1 MKNVPLNS
9 PGANKSHT
17 FAAVHFAF
25 CLLALV
31 GVFFLFFSPLCIVEA
46 SPTEKYTATALKGF
60 GFLNSPL
67 QALSSV
73 APLLLACAFIIAF
86 SLILCIARTV
96 MAFLSSKNEKKLVK
110 YTKKTVYNACIV
122 TLAYTA
128 IGFVFA
134 PFNVMISGFASTP
147 QPNLFPAIFIIIVT
161 FAFSIFAG
169 ASGGLFIKQSDED
182 TEEISELKNRI
193 KRFRRAIFY
202 KHLELVIFALVSVAV
217 ALVAMLSD
225 IVTVSFNVP
234 NVAIPDY
241 VISGSYLLFHPE
253 ALTTSSEPVLAFSL
267 FLMFF
272 VVIISLLLT
281 LASFLSRSTVATKLS
296 LATILLSALSTLVIG
311 LFGKYYQIIQILS
324 FDILTQITIKYQ
336 IFSSELL
343 SYNVHSSSIAFFAV
357 SLVIIVIMLLRSPY
371 SDCTDLERQLKDK
384 VKLLEGIEDNAPF
397 SISSDGTSSTSSAPA
412 EKKALADFD
421 ACPVFTEL
429 DKKAPDLLATT
440 EKNRAFRFENPTL
453 SDLADFI
460 VQYARDC
467 RLHLFYTKETVAAF
481 LAGLGTTKLTIL
493 QGMSGTGKTSLP
505 KIVSEALLAY
515 CHIIEVES
523 SWRDKNE
530 LIGYYNEFNKVFTPK
545 KFTQALY
552 EAALNPDALTFIVL
566 DEMNLSRIEYY
577 FSDFLSLMENE
588 PDKRELKISNIPLSR
603 NEYGRSRNYLAL
615 SDGHTI
621 KIPQNIW
628 FIGTANRDES
638 TYDISDKVYD
648 RAHTMN
654 FDRRA
659 AKPQFFNDPIPPRSI
674 SASELNRLFE
684 EAKSKV
690 SFKLEQTPMIAQ
702 VEELLLPYNI
712 SFGNRIAN
720 QIESFV
726 SIYAACFESSEK
738 VIHEALETILLS
750 KVVKKLE
757 LKSIDDKE
765 LLAEEFEKLNLT
777 KCSEFILSLKED

>member
-1 MKNVPLNS
+1 MKKFSINTSDTKNTLVFT
-9 PGANKSHT
+9 AI
-17 FAAVHFAF
+17 HFAF

-31 GVFFLFFSPLCIVEA
+31 GVVFLFFSPLCVVEL
-46 SPTEKYTATALKGF
+46 SPDEKYTATALSGF
-60 GFLNSPL
+60 ELLNSP
-67 QALSSV
+67 QPELSSI
-73 APLLLACAFIIAF
+73 APLSLACLFIIAF
-86 SLILCIARTV
+86 ALLLCVARTA
-96 MAFLSSKNEKKLVK
+96 MAIISRKNEKRLVK
-110 YTKKTVYNACIV
+110 YTKRTVFLACAV
-122 TLAYTA
+122 TLIYTA
-128 IGFVFA
+128 VEFLFA
-134 PFNVMISGFASTP
+134 PLNIIISGYASTP
-147 QPNLFPAIFIIIVT
+147 QPSLFPAIFTLAVT
-161 FAFSIFAG
+161 LAFSVYVGIT
-169 ASGGLFIKQSDED
+169 GGFFMKPSLADTDE
-182 TEEISELKNRI
+182 TAALKGKI
-193 KRFRRAIFY
+193 KRLRHAIFY
-202 KHLELVIFALVSVAV
+202 KHLELLIFALVSVAV

-225 IVTVSFNVP
+225 LVAVTFEVP
-234 NVAIPDY
+234 DVTIPDY
-241 VISGSYLLFHPE
+241 IISGSSLLFNPE
-253 ALTTSSEPVLAFSL
+253 ALTTSSEPILAFAL

-272 VVIISLLLT
+272 VVTISLLLSI
-281 LASFLSRSTVATKLS
+281 AAFLSRSMTATKLS
-296 LATILLSALSTLVIG
+296 LATVLLSALATLVIG
-311 LFGKYYQIIQILS
+311 LFGKYYQIIQILN
-324 FDILTQITIKYQ
+324 FDVLTQIVTKYHV
-336 IFSSELL
+336 FSSELI

-357 SLVIIVIMLLRSPY
+357 SLVIIVIMLLRSPFT
-371 SDCTDLERQLKDK
+371 DCADLDRQLKDK
-384 VKLLEGIEDNAPF
+384 IKQLEGVDGD
-397 SISSDGTSSTSSAPA
+397 SRLSSSEGGAVSASA
-412 EKKALADFD
+412 EKKSLYDFD

-429 DKKAPDLLATT
+429 DKKAPALLAAK
-440 EKNRAFRFENPTL
+440 EKNKALRFENPTL
-453 SDLADFI
+453 SELADFI

-467 RLHLFYTKETVAAF
+467 RLHLFYTKETIAAF

-545 KFTQALY
+545 KFTQAVY

-603 NEYGRSRNYLAL
+603 TERGRTHHYLAL

-659 AKPQFFNDPIPPRSI
+659 QKPQFFNAPVPPRSI
-674 SASELNRLFE
+674 SASKLNSLFE
-684 EAKSKV
+684 EAKAKV
-690 SFKLEQTPMIAQ
+690 NYKLEQTPVIAE

-726 SIYAACFESSEK
+726 SIYASCFEPSEK
-738 VIHEALETILLS
+738 IIHEALETILLS

>member
-1 MKNVPLNS
+1 MKKLFI
-9 PGANKSHT
+9 KSSNTNNT
-17 FAAVHFAF
+17 FIFNAIHFAF

-31 GVFFLFFSPLCIVEA
+31 GIILLFFSPLCEIEI
-46 SPTEKYTATALKGF
+46 SPFEKYTATAAKGIDF
-60 GFLNSPL
+60 FNSEL
-67 QALSSV
+67 YELSSL
-73 APLLLACAFIIAF
+73 APLLFACLFIILFFFA
-86 SLILCIARTV
+86 LCLARTV
-96 MAFLSSKNEKKLVK
+96 MAALSFKNEKKLVRYSRRAV
-110 YTKKTVYNACIV
+110 YTACALS
-122 TLAYTA
+122 LAYTA
-128 IGFVFA
+128 VGYLFA
-134 PFNVMISGFASTP
+134 PLNTMISGYMYTP
-147 QPNLFPAIFIIIVT
+147 APKLFPAIFALVIT
-161 FAFSIFAG
+161 FLYSVYLGITGGFSLKPSASDTDETAF
-169 ASGGLFIKQSDED
+169 
-182 TEEISELKNRI
+182 LKDKV
-193 KRFRRAIFY
+193 KRLRRSIFY
-202 KHLELVIFALVSVAV
+202 KHLELFAFAIVSAAV
-217 ALVAMLSD
+217 AFVAMLSD
-225 IVTVSFNVP
+225 LVTVSFDVP
-234 NVAIPDY
+234 EMHIPDY
-241 VISGSYLLFHPE
+241 IISGSALLFNPE
-253 ALTTSSEPVLAFSL
+253 VLTTSSEPILAFSL
-267 FLMFF
+267 FLIFF
-272 VVIISLLLT
+272 VVLISLLL
-281 LASFLSRSTVATKLS
+281 ASAAFLSRSMVSTKLS
-296 LATILLSALSTLVIG
+296 LATTLLSAVATLVIG
-311 LFGKYYQIIQILS
+311 LFGKYYQIIQALS
-324 FDILTQITIKYQ
+324 FDILTQIVIKYKVY
-336 IFSSELL
+336 STELI

-357 SLVIIVIMLLRSPY
+357 SLVIIVIMLLRSPFT
-371 SDCTDLERQLKDK
+371 DCADLERQLKDK
-384 VKLLEGIEDNAPF
+384 TKQLEGAEDESAIAL
-397 SISSDGTSSTSSAPA
+397 SGGGASSSTA
-412 EKKALADFD
+412 EKKEARDFD
-421 ACPVFTEL
+421 ACPAFTEL
-429 DKKAPDLLATT
+429 DKKAPALLAAT
-440 EKNRAFRFENPTL
+440 EKNKAARFENPTL

-467 RLHLFYTKETVAAF
+467 RLHLFYTKETIAAF

-545 KFTQALY
+545 KFTQAVY

-588 PDKRELKISNIPLSR
+588 PDKRELKISNIPLCR
-603 NEYGRSRNYLAL
+603 NERGRSLGYLAL

-659 AKPQFFNDPIPPRSI
+659 QKPQFFNSPVPPRSI

-690 SFKLEQTPMIAQ
+690 SFKLEQTPVISQ

-726 SIYAACFESSEK
+726 SIYAACFEPSEK
-738 VIHEALETILLS
+738 IIHEALETILLS

-765 LLAEEFEKLNLT
+765 LLAEEFEKLDLK

>member
-1 MKNVPLNS
+1 MKKVFTKTTDS
-9 PGANKSHT
+9 NKTHIFT
-17 FAAVHFAF
+17 AIHFAF

-31 GVFFLFFSPLCIVEA
+31 GVVFLFFSPLCIIEA
-46 SPTEKYTATALKGF
+46 SPTVKYTATALNGF
-60 GFLNSPL
+60 EFLNSPL
-67 QALSSV
+67 QELSSA
-73 APLLLACAFIIAF
+73 APLLLACLFIAAFA
-86 SLILCIARTV
+86 LLLCIARTA
-96 MAFLSSKNEKKLVK
+96 MALLSYKNEKRVAK
-110 YTKKTVYNACIV
+110 YSKKTVYNACIV
-122 TLAYTA
+122 ILAYTV
-128 IGFVFA
+128 IEYLFA
-134 PFNVMISGFASTP
+134 PFNIMISGYTSTA
-147 QPNLFPAIFIIIVT
+147 QPNLFPPIFIIVVT
-161 FAFSIFAG
+161 LAFSVFIGITGNLFTRP
-169 ASGGLFIKQSDED
+169 ASNDS
-182 TEEISELKNRI
+182 EEILDLKNKI

-217 ALVAMLSD
+217 ALGAMLSD
-225 IVTVSFNVP
+225 IVTVSFDVP
-234 NVAIPDY
+234 DVTIPDY

-272 VVIISLLLT
+272 VVLISVLLT
-281 LASFLSRSTVATKLS
+281 LAAFLSRSMVATKLS
-296 LATILLSALSTLVIG
+296 LATVLLSALSTLVIG

-336 IFSSELL
+336 VFSSELL
-343 SYNVHSSSIAFFAV
+343 AYNVHSSSIAFFAV
-357 SLVIIVIMLLRSPY
+357 SLVIIVIMLLRSPF
-371 SDCTDLERQLKDK
+371 SDCADLERQLKDK
-384 VKLLEGIEDNAPF
+384 IKLLEGIEDNAPF
-397 SISSDGTSSTSSAPA
+397 SVSSAGASSSSAPA

-429 DKKAPDLLATT
+429 DKKAPALLAAT
-440 EKNRAFRFENPTL
+440 ERNKAARFENPTL

-467 RLHLFYTKETVAAF
+467 RLHLFYTKETIAAF

-545 KFTQALY
+545 KFTQAVY

-588 PDKRELKISNIPLSR
+588 PDKRELKISNIPLCR
-603 NEYGRSRNYLAL
+603 NERGRSLGYLAL

-659 AKPQFFNDPIPPRSI
+659 QKPQFFNSPVPPRSI

-690 SFKLEQTPMIAQ
+690 SFKLEQTPVISQ

-726 SIYAACFESSEK
+726 SIYAACFEPSEK
-738 VIHEALETILLS
+738 IIHEALETILLS

-765 LLAEEFEKLNLT
+765 LLAEEFEKLNLK